1 MAKKVSPASSPQSP
15 SSPMQSANNNNN
27 SNPVVSN
34 APAAAAAVNAT
45 PATTPAAKKNVSADG
60 QKECCI
66 MGCSNPASKRSRFS
80 LRLYKD
86 KDFKP
91 DFMENNWNKVC
102 ERHYFQDLYQF
113 KKLNKTTTVRNASK
127 NSNSNSN
134 ELNTLGSNAKEM
146 ETEASDTN
154 NGSSNGSAQAQPAAA
169 IAHHHQTPNT
179 KKEKKNASKKSASKK
194 RDFETMSASNTNANA
209 ANAANAA
216 APEVD
221 SESVVVAPSA
231 AKKRKIWTLKEKT
244 LLIHKIATLDEETVK
259 RIIDVITSSCPGS
272 CNFFHNEDTL
282 EVDVNKFDES
292 TFEKIQIVVGQN

>member
-15 SSPMQSANNNNN
+15 SSSSPTQAAN
-27 SNPVVSN
+27 SNPATAAVAPN
-34 APAAAAAVNAT
+34 ATSAAAA
-45 PATTPAAKKNVSADG
+45 PAIPAAKKNVSADG

-127 NSNSNSN
+127 SGSNSNSSEMN
-134 ELNTLGSNAKEM
+134 NLNSNAKEM
-146 ETEASDTN
+146 ESEASDNN
-154 NGSSNGSAQAQPAAA
+154 NGSLGSNGAQIHGNA
-169 IAHHHQTPNT
+169 HQTEKTST
-179 KKEKKNASKKSASKK
+179 KKEKKNASKKNASKK
-194 RDFETMSASNTNANA
+194 RDFETMA
-209 ANAANAA
+209 AAA
-216 APEVD
+216 APENASSATPTD
-221 SESVVVAPSA
+221 SVAPV

-292 TFEKIQIVVGQN
+292 TFEKIQIVVGEN